1 MKRKNIL
8 TLLAFFTVAP
18 LLLSQTSYREGVTID
33 NSRAERQGG
42 RLSVGMDIVLD
53 GLKARSNDMLVLTP
67 VLVSNSGEA
76 EAELP
81 PVVVAGKKRSKVL
94 QRAIRLNNPTGL
106 DTEPFDIL
114 RRKNNSAQQVAYA
127 AHLPLT
133 RWMQD
138 ASLVLRE
145 SVTGCANCDKGEE
158 LLTLVPRVI
167 PEA

>member
-1 MKRKNIL
+1 MKTKNIL
-8 TLLAFFTVAP
+8 ILLAFLATAP
-18 LLLSQTSYREGVTID
+18 FLFSQTSYLEGVSIE
-33 NSRAERQGG
+33 NSRAERQGD
-42 RLSVGMDIVLD
+42 RLSVAMDIVLD
-53 GLKARSNDMLVLTP
+53 GLKVRSNDMIVLTP

-76 EAELP
+76 EAELS

-106 DTEPFDIL
+106 DAEPFDIL
-114 RRKNNSAQQVAYA
+114 RRKNNSAQQVAYT

-133 RWMQD
+133 MWMRD